1 MNMTLSTRVD
11 YSTKHVAAN
20 QIPNP
25 ASEQS
30 SGTALLSV
38 VGRWSGF
45 VNEPSTGVK
54 ITPLITSADY
64 QLLSNPLIRSD
75 FEAVLSLEDIST
87 SGSLGVWE
95 LEEDIILP
103 FRPKKTVKLTM
114 TMRYAGKL
122 KPGKIDLDEDWP
134 D

>member
-11 YSTKHVAAN
+11 YSTKYISAS
-20 QIPNP
+20 QIQGREP
-25 ASEQS
+25 EQN
-30 SGTALLSV
+30 SGTALPSV

-45 VNEPSTGVK
+45 VNKPSTGVK
-54 ITPLITSADY
+54 ITPLITSSDY

-75 FEAVLSLEDIST
+75 FEATLSLEDIST
-87 SGSLGVWE
+87 SSGPGIWE
-95 LEEDIILP
+95 LEEDITLP
-103 FRPKKTVKLTM
+103 FRPKKTVKLTV